1 MRSKLGR
8 GRESYGSD
16 ESGEEERV
24 ERLMKAKGGEPA
36 EREGRCGLW
45 LGCNNCV
52 CVWCILKFQWLR
64 KRRDVLL
71 VMMTRKKRTELIM
84 SRPRPHHI

>member
-24 ERLMKAKGGEPA
+24 ERLMKAKGGELA

-52 CVWCILKFQWLR
+52 CVCVCMCVCVHPEVPAAKKK
-64 KRRDVLL
+64 KRRALSDDD
-71 VMMTRKKRTELIM
+71 EEEED
-84 SRPRPHHI
+84 